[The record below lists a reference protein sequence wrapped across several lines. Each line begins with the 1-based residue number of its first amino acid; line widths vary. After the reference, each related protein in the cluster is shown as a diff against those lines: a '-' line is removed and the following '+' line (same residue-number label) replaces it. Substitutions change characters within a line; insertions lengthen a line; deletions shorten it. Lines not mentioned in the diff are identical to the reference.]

1 MSSKLL
7 QRKVRRRRGVL
18 GRARRIAPDERAGL
32 NPHDPETRAR
42 IMNPASDTC
51 AKSWPR
57 ATSAQVRCPES
68 RRQRPLARVR
78 SRAEAAVQPV
88 PSGKMR
94 KNGGKTVLL
103 DRSCG
108 ATKSL

>member
-57 ATSAQVRCPES
+57 ATSAQVSVVPS
-68 RRQRPLARVR
+68 RGVNDPSLASGQGQRPRCNL
-78 SRAEAAVQPV
+78 SLRAKCEKMAAKL
-88 PSGKMR
+88 SF
-94 KNGGKTVLL
+94 
-103 DRSCG
+103 
-108 ATKSL
+108 